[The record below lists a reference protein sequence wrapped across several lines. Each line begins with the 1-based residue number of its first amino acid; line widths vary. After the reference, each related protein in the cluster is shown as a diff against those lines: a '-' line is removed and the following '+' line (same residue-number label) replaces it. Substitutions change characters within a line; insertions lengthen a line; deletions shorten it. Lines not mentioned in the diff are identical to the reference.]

1 MSPPQCKIVVSFDS
15 TVNQR
20 QFGINLRIAFLAKL
34 DRKKNF
40 ILWTRI
46 IYLIFLCRLEQKKK
60 QLAVSDLLAEAGE
73 HLEF

>member
-1 MSPPQCKIVVSFDS
+1 MVSFDS

-20 QFGINLRIAFLAKL
+20 QFDIILRIVILANL
-34 DRKKNF
+34 DRKVFF
-40 ILWTRI
+40 ILCTQI
-46 IYLIFLCRLEQKKK
+46 IHIIFLCRLEQKKK